1 MFDEI
6 ENDLIAILQKNVG
19 EVPKENISAKMSD
32 LNIEKN
38 LPAIYIRNIDFK
50 IEEVG
55 IGRVASTKS
64 NEVKEYFNGDGEK
77 VNYILSKKPL
87 KPILLV
93 EHPLG
98 RRRTENVDYVV
109 DYKTGLIIFKFPPEE
124 GSNNILVKYLVPV
137 ETKSVKLNMK
147 YYISVWSRDEA
158 QVNRILF
165 SIIKTFLKEGER
177 LISKGILIKPVR
189 GFSIPAED
197 LPEGVYGKTIECLLE
212 TYLQV
217 EIQLSRIE
225 KIEIGGKR
233 I

>member
-1 MFDEI
+1 MLNEI
-6 ENDLIAILQKNVG
+6 ENDLIAVLQKNV
-19 EVPKENISAKMSD
+19 EDVPKENISARKPD
-32 LNIEKN
+32 LNIEEN
-38 LPAIYIRNIDFK
+38 LPAIYVRNINFK

-64 NEVKEYFNGDGEK
+64 NEVEERFSGDGEK
-77 VNYILSKKPL
+77 VNYALSKKPL

-93 EHPLG
+93 EHPIG
-98 RRRTENVDYVV
+98 RRRNENVDYVV
-109 DYKTGLIIFKFPPEE
+109 DYKIGLITFKSPPEE

-147 YYISVWSRDEA
+147 YHISVWSRNEA

-165 SIIKTFLKEGER
+165 SIIKTFLKEGGE
-177 LISKGILIKPVR
+177 LNFKGTLIKPVR

-217 EIQLSRIE
+217 EIQLPRIE
-225 KIEIGGKR
+225 KIEIDKKR